1 MSESFQHGSR
11 DERDG
16 GGPRSGRSG
25 SDGRSGRSSGP
36 RDGRSGGPGRREDRG
51 ERPWRDRGPREDDRR
66 GGSGRSEDRRGEGR
80 GGHGA
85 RREGGAAGQ
94 GGRDRRED
102 RPGDRRD
109 DRRGGYGDRREDRE
123 SRPWR
128 DRGPREDDRRGGPGR
143 WEDRRGGAERRTDD
157 RRGGYGERREGGAGS
172 RQGGRDDRRG
182 GYGDR
187 RGGYGDRR
195 EDRESRPWRDRG
207 PREDDRRGGP
217 GRRDDRAGERRGGH
231 GDRQG
236 ARSGG
241 GPRRDDRWAGA
252 GRREDHREERYDAST
267 HRHRAP
273 EVDEDIT
280 GRELDKPTRAQLGA
294 LEPRN
299 AEAVAKHLVMAGR
312 YLEDDPQLALEHA
325 QAAGRRGG
333 RIAAVREATAI
344 AAYEAG
350 DWALAL
356 KELRTYRRMTGSQEH
371 LPLMVDCERALGRPE
386 KAVELATSEAVAELD
401 AAGRVELAIVLA
413 GMRRDQGDA
422 QGAVDALG
430 IPQLDRNR
438 GFSYS
443 PRLFRAYAEALRG
456 VGRDREAVAWDRQAV
471 VAEAALGTGQFAE
484 PEIVDLVGEEPEE
497 TGVELPDDAAAG
509 EHAPGAGGPGE
520 QAVVAETAPGGTTTQ
535 DPDDG
540 ADDGTEDVL
549 DEGTEEEPEDDDER
563 GEDLD
568 PDDEDEGGREADLDP
583 DDDEELVADD
593 EDGAQEGP
601 ARG

>member
-36 RDGRSGGPGRREDRG
+36 RDSRSGGPGRREDRG

-172 RQGGRDDRRG
+172 RQGGRD
-182 GYGDR
+182 DR

-568 PDDEDEGGREADLDP
+568 PDDEDEGGGEADLDP

-593 EDGAQEGP
+593 ADGAQEGP